1 MNIIGDVALFTHGTI
16 NGNRTR
22 KGTSRE
28 KGDGAREMIKIEE
41 KCDETRKERRQNRK
55 LEPTRNKEKGCSMI
69 KMIVRRHTKENRNGH
84 ELNSDA
90 STSEKKQPVPKRR

>member
-41 KCDETRKERRQNRK
+41 KMRRNSKGTATESEIRTDAEQRKRLQYDKDNRK
-55 LEPTRNKEKGCSMI
+55 T
-69 KMIVRRHTKENRNGH
+69 TH
-84 ELNSDA
+84 ER
-90 STSEKKQPVPKRR
+90 K